1 MTDSLLQ
8 RLAKELEV
16 DEHLDISTEV
26 ANAPSNLGS
35 PQKTSTPIKEQQ
47 SVPESL
53 SDSIKFL
60 IESQQRQFQEF
71 QSLVIEEIK
80 STNARIDTFCE
91 EPATKKRKSS
101 NDDIE
106 IDNLS
111 VEGNSSQDREETKP
125 DGNISILSKL
135 SDKFTSSEK
144 TGPCINSELS
154 KILKSIVRDR
164 QTKKDDEK
172 RRTDLL
178 EKNPRSNNCDYLST
192 PRVNPEIWRK
202 ISTTTRSKDIEF
214 QKTQS
219 SLLRAFGPV
228 AYVLEKLVEKDPKG
242 ENEEISP
249 LIESLMD
256 TVVLLSM
263 ANDDMNEYRRNNIK
277 PDLHTD
283 YRSLCSNQVPVTE
296 MLFGDNIADQLKL
309 IQEANKV
316 GKKVDKYQS
325 STKPFLGSRPSWTNG
340 SKKGKTG
347 WGKQTR
353 DNTQSS
359 VWNKGSSVRT
369 PYKAKKF

>member
-1 MTDSLLQ
+1 M
-8 RLAKELEV
+8 
-16 DEHLDISTEV
+16 
-26 ANAPSNLGS
+26 
-35 PQKTSTPIKEQQ
+35 
-47 SVPESL
+47 
-53 SDSIKFL
+53 
-60 IESQQRQFQEF
+60 
-71 QSLVIEEIK
+71 IEEIK
-80 STNARIDTFCE
+80 STNAQIDTLCE

-111 VEGNSSQDREETKP
+111 VEGNASQEKEEAKP

-135 SDKFTSSEK
+135 SDNSLLPKRRGRLLIQNFLKFWNLLFAIGK
-144 TGPCINSELS
+144 
-154 KILKSIVRDR
+154 
-164 QTKKDDEK
+164 QKKDDEK
-172 RRTDLL
+172 RTDLL
-178 EKNPRSNNCDYLST
+178 EKNPRPENCDYLST

-325 STKPFLGSRPSWTNG
+325 STKLFLGSRPSWTNG

-347 WGKQTR
+347 LGKQTR

>member
-1 MTDSLLQ
+1 M
-8 RLAKELEV
+8 
-16 DEHLDISTEV
+16 
-26 ANAPSNLGS
+26 
-35 PQKTSTPIKEQQ
+35 
-47 SVPESL
+47 
-53 SDSIKFL
+53 
-60 IESQQRQFQEF
+60 
-71 QSLVIEEIK
+71 IEEIK
-80 STNARIDTFCE
+80 STNARIDTFCG

-111 VEGNSSQDREETKP
+111 VEGNSSQEREEAKP

-135 SDKFTSSEK
+135 SDKFTFSEK

-178 EKNPRSNNCDYLST
+178 EKNPRPNNCDYLSI

-249 LIESLMD
+249 PIESLMD

-325 STKPFLGSRPSWTNG
+325 STKPFLGGLLGQMDPRRERRG
-340 SKKGKTG
+340 GG
-347 WGKQTR
+347 
-353 DNTQSS
+353 
-359 VWNKGSSVRT
+359 NK
-369 PYKAKKF
+369 P